1 MKPTTQYRID
11 TYCHIAFNALKSNL
25 DLWRSKPNDKDVLR
39 GVTRPYY
46 DLVHAL
52 SIPSGNITLTA
63 LHEKQKDPK
72 WHLCKDHC
80 YSPQFIGRMIMDRA
94 EIYLNDYEQF
104 KKLFYIACT
113 TVDITSEEN
122 RQLSLLTSNSK
133 GDFKIYVPT
142 DKKYQHLNIQLVK
155 RNYGKNWY
163 HKPADYVSNY
173 TETPQELL
181 NYEKQ
186 FLTE

>member
-11 TYCHIAFNALKSNL
+11 TYCLIAFNTLKANL
-25 DLWRSKPNDKDVLR
+25 DLWRSKPNDKNVLR

-52 SIPSGNITLTA
+52 SISSGYITHTA
-63 LHEKQKDPK
+63 LKKKREKHK
-72 WHLCKDHC
+72 WHVCKDHC
-80 YSPQFIGRMIMDRA
+80 YSPQFVARMIMDRA
-94 EIYLNDYEQF
+94 EIYLNDYDKF

-113 TVDITSEEN
+113 TIEITSEEN
-122 RQLSLLTSNSK
+122 KKLSLLTSNLN
-133 GDFKIYVPT
+133 GDFKIRVPT
-142 DKKYQHLNIQLVK
+142 DKKYEHLGIQLVE
-155 RNYGKNWY
+155 RHEGTGWY
-163 HKPADYVSNY
+163 HKSADFVSNY
-173 TETPQELL
+173 IETPQELL

>member
-1 MKPTTQYRID
+1 MKSTTQYRID
-11 TYCHIAFNALKSNL
+11 TYCLIAFNALTANL

-52 SIPSGNITLTA
+52 SIPSGFITLTA
-63 LHEKQKDPK
+63 LQEKQKDPK

-94 EIYLNDYEQF
+94 EIYLSDYKEF

-122 RQLSLLTSNSK
+122 RQLSLLTSNQK

-142 DKKYQHLNIQLVK
+142 DKKYQHLNIQLMK
-155 RNYGKNWY
+155 RNYGRNWY
-163 HKPADYVSNY
+163 NTPADPVSNY
-173 TETPQELL
+173 IETPEELL